1 MQEQRHRH
9 RLKYGI
15 SNDAEKTGG
24 SRRKGKVKIDGDME
38 RHNNDENEKLSV
50 STMVT

>member
-24 SRRKGKVKIDGDME
+24 SRRKGKIKIDGYG